1 MRIKI
6 FASDTV
12 TNAMRQIRA
21 ELGDNAV
28 IISTQTD
35 DDASGVRITAA
46 LEVDDHEDSIADL
59 LVDEAVDAASD
70 EILQALDYHGV
81 PRSLSDPMI
90 AGLEGNGVADPEDAL
105 EAVLRRRFEFEPL
118 TLKSLNRPVI
128 LVGTPGSGKTTSAAR
143 LATRGTVE
151 QRQLT
156 VITTDSF
163 RAGARE
169 QLSAFTEILET
180 GLACVDGPDELHAA
194 LDQAPSD
201 TTTIIDTTGANPFN
215 ASEMAALAR
224 LIDSSGAE
232 PVLVFAAGGDVAEA
246 AEIAN
251 SFAALGVRRMIVTR
265 LDIARRLGAAV
276 AAADAGP
283 LAFSDVSFSPQ
294 VARGMKPLTPQAL
307 SRLLLRD
314 PSRVDTGLPSEKALA
329 K

>member
-6 FASDTV
+6 FTSDTV
-12 TNAMRQIRA
+12 TNAMRQIRE

-35 DDASGVRITAA
+35 DETGGVRITAA

-59 LVDEAVDAASD
+59 LVDEAVDAARD
-70 EILQALDYHGV
+70 EVLQALDYHGV
-81 PRSLSDPMI
+81 PRSLSDPMV
-90 AGLEGNGVADPEDAL
+90 AGLEGDGMADAEDGL
-105 EAVLRRRFEFEPL
+105 EAALRRRFDFEPL
-118 TLKSLNRPVI
+118 TLKSLDRPVI

-143 LATRGTVE
+143 LATLVTVE
-151 QRQLT
+151 HRQLT

-169 QLSAFTEILET
+169 QLAAFTDILET
-180 GLACVDGPDELHAA
+180 GLNCVDGPDELHAA
-194 LDQAPSD
+194 LDQATGD
-201 TTTIIDTTGANPFN
+201 GTTIIDTTGANPFN
-215 ASEMAALAR
+215 PGEMAALAR
-224 LIDSSGAE
+224 LIESSGAE

-246 AEIAN
+246 SEIATC
-251 SFAALGVRRMIVTR
+251 FGALGVRRMIVTR

-307 SRLLLRD
+307 ARLLLRD
-314 PSRVDTGLPSEKALA
+314 PSRADTGLPSEKALA